1 MNKKTIMRSVLAA
14 VLSLVATAATAQG
27 FEVDGIYY
35 KYNGDGTVSV
45 TFKGSSYDEYTDEYT
60 GDVVIPSSVA
70 NLSVTSIGD
79 SAFRGCSKLK
89 SVTIPNS
96 VTSIGDSA
104 FRGCSELKSVTIP
117 NSVTSIGDD
126 AFWACSDLKSVTIGN
141 SVETI
146 GNSAFRECYS
156 LTSVTIPNSVTSIG
170 DDAFYKCSGL
180 TSVTIPNSVETIG
193 NSAFQYCIGLT
204 SVTIPNSV
212 TSIGERT
219 FLGCSDLTSVTIGNS
234 VTSIG
239 GGAFL
244 YCSGLTSIIVDS
256 ENQIYDSREN
266 CNAIIETASNKLL
279 YGCKNTIIPNSV
291 TSIGDYAFYYCSGL
305 TSVTI
310 PNSVTSIGEWAF
322 RDCSGLTSVISKAVA
337 PPTCGSDAFSTET
350 YSIPLIVPSIA
361 KAAYTKAS
369 IWSNFSKY
377 AEPDNKITAIA
388 INNNEANLVIG
399 NTLQLS
405 ATVSP
410 EDATFADVLQWTSSN
425 PEVATVDD
433 NGLVTAIAKGD
444 AEIKVMTC
452 DYSNLSASCTIK
464 VALPTSHNFEVG
476 DIYYKFNGKGTVEVT
491 FKGSSYNEYTGEY
504 TGNVVIPSSVR
515 YSGTTYSVTS
525 IGDDAFYGCSGL
537 TSVTIP
543 NSVNSIGKHAFSGCS
558 GLTSVISKAVTPPTC
573 GNNAFSSF
581 SATLTVP
588 SVAKEAYQAASP
600 WRLFS
605 KYAEPD
611 KKITAIAINNNE
623 ANLVIN
629 STLQL
634 SATVS
639 PENATFA
646 DVLQWTSSNP
656 EVATVDD
663 NGLVT
668 GIAKG
673 DAEIIATTCDGSN
686 LSASYTIK
694 VALPTSHNFEVGGIY
709 YKFNGKGTVEVTFL
723 GSSSYDYTNRYTGD
737 VVIPSSVTYSGTT
750 YSVTSIGDDA
760 FYNCRGL
767 TSVTI
772 PNSVSSI
779 GVGTFRNC
787 SRLTSITIPN
797 SVTSIGFGAFR
808 DCSGLTSV
816 TIPNSVKSLG
826 DYAFTACSVLTSVTI
841 GNSVSSIGFGAFA
854 SCSGLT
860 SVTIGYSVTSIGDY
874 AFSGCS
880 GLTSVISKAV
890 TPPTCGSGAFSTE
903 TYSKPLIVP
912 SVAKEA
918 YKAASTWSN
927 FSNYAEPKKM
937 ITTMEFGAST
947 FGVGNCKTL
956 QLTAKVTPED
966 ATFADVLQWESSN
979 PKVASVDN
987 KGLVTSRDL
996 GSTVI
1001 TATSRDGSNISATC
1015 TVVVCP
1021 KAANVNDLVEG
1032 DNIVGFGLQ
1041 GVKMHNGVLYAC
1053 TTTESVNKSTPTLHG
1068 NDANNMA
1075 PYEDRNF
1082 DDFDQRDW
1090 VAISGLGEGFVG
1102 KELSNPFVANFADGV
1117 LTPSETIKATADATA
1132 YTLNTFRAENIL
1144 HGGYSNYAEDDYT
1157 AYYVPARVNEVAKFM
1172 GLIETVGGVKYL
1184 YSNNAYGRKDGEG
1197 IKVENCTI
1205 EDNSEVYSLLEGI
1218 LVADKSTN
1226 AGAKII
1232 MLDYLGEATGVEGVD
1247 SAAARIYSANGNII
1261 IAATEDGEAAVYDF
1275 TGRLIKS
1282 VPVVAGDNTAIP
1294 VMPGCY
1300 IVRTG
1305 VKTQS
1310 VVVK

>member
-60 GDVVIPSSVA
+60 GDVVIPSKVA
-70 NLSVTSIGD
+70 NL
-79 SAFRGCSKLK
+79 
-89 SVTIPNS
+89 S

-146 GNSAFRECYS
+146 GNSAFRECYH
-156 LTSVTIPNSVTSIG
+156 LTSVSIPNSVKSIG
-170 DDAFYKCSGL
+170 DS
-180 TSVTIPNSVETIG
+180 T
-193 NSAFQYCIGLT
+193 FQYCIGLT

-212 TSIGERT
+212 TSIGDYA
-219 FLGCSDLTSVTIGNS
+219 FYYCIGLTSVTIGNS

-266 CNAIIETASNKLL
+266 CNAIIEKATNTLHT
-279 YGCKNTIIPNSV
+279 GCKNTIIPNSV
-291 TSIGDYAFYYCSGL
+291 TSIGDYAFYYCIGL

-322 RDCSGLTSVISKAVA
+322 RDCSGLTSVISKAVT
-337 PPTCGSDAFSTET
+337 PPTCGSGAFSTET

-369 IWSNFSKY
+369 IWSNFSNY
-377 AEPDNKITAIA
+377 AETDDKITAIA
-388 INNNEANLVIG
+388 INNNEANLVIN

-405 ATVSP
+405 ATVTP

-464 VALPTSHNFEVG
+464 VALPTAHSFEVG
-476 DIYYKFNGKGTVEVT
+476 GIYYKFNGKGTVEVT
-491 FKGSSYNEYTGEY
+491 FKGSSYNEYADEY
-504 TGNVVIPSSVR
+504 NGDVVIPSSVR

-525 IGDDAFYGCSGL
+525 IGGYAFESCSGL

-543 NSVNSIGKHAFSGCS
+543 NSVTSIGEFAFDGCSGLTSVTIGNSVTSIGRYAFSGCS
-558 GLTSVISKAVTPPTC
+558 GLTSIISKAVTPPTC
-573 GNNAFSSF
+573 YNNGVFSIETTF
-581 SATLTVP
+581 RGRLIVP

-605 KYAEPD
+605 NYAEPD
-611 KKITAIAINNNE
+611 NKITAIAINNNE
-623 ANLVIN
+623 ANLFIN
-629 STLQL
+629 NTLQL
-634 SATVS
+634 SATVT
-639 PENATFA
+639 PEDATFA
-646 DVLQWTSSNP
+646 DVLQWTSINP

-694 VALPTSHNFEVGGIY
+694 VALSTSHNFEVGGIY
-709 YKFNGKGTVEVTFL
+709 YKFNGKGTVEVTFQ
-723 GSSSYDYTNRYTGD
+723 GSSSYDYADRYTGD

-760 FYNCRGL
+760 FYKCSGL

-779 GVGTFRNC
+779 GDGTFRNC

-797 SVTSIGFGAFR
+797 SVTSIGFGAFW

-826 DYAFTACSVLTSVTI
+826 DYAFTACSGLTSVTI
-841 GNSVSSIGFGAFA
+841 PNSVSSIGFGAFA

-927 FSNYAEPKKM
+927 FSNYAEPEKM

-979 PKVASVDN
+979 PEVATVDN

-1001 TATSRDGSNISATC
+1001 TATSCDGSNISATC

-1053 TTTESVNKSTPTLHG
+1053 TTTESVNKSTPDFHG

-1075 PYEDRNF
+1075 SYEDRNF
-1082 DDFDQRDW
+1082 ADFDQRDW
-1090 VAISGLGEGFVG
+1090 VAISGLEGNFEG
-1102 KELSNPFVANFADGV
+1102 KELSYPFEANFADGV
-1117 LTPSETIKATADATA
+1117 LTPSETITATADATT
-1132 YTLNTFRAENIL
+1132 YNLNTFRAENIL
-1144 HGGYSNYAEDDYT
+1144 HGGYSNYADGDYK

-1184 YSNNAYGRKDGEG
+1184 YSNNAYGRKDGQG

-1205 EDNSEVYSLLEGI
+1205 ADNSKVYSILEGI
-1218 LVADKSTN
+1218 LVADTSTK
-1226 AGAKII
+1226 AGVKII
-1232 MLDYLGEATGVEGVD
+1232 MLDYLGQATGVEGVD
-1247 SAAARIYSANGNII
+1247 AAAARIYSANGNII

-1282 VPVVAGDNTAIP
+1282 VPVVAGDNTAVP

>member
-1 MNKKTIMRSVLAA
+1 M
-14 VLSLVATAATAQG
+14 
-27 FEVDGIYY
+27 
-35 KYNGDGTVSV
+35 
-45 TFKGSSYDEYTDEYT
+45 
-60 GDVVIPSSVA
+60 
-70 NLSVTSIGD
+70 
-79 SAFRGCSKLK
+79 
-89 SVTIPNS
+89 
-96 VTSIGDSA
+96 
-104 FRGCSELKSVTIP
+104 
-117 NSVTSIGDD
+117 
-126 AFWACSDLKSVTIGN
+126 
-141 SVETI
+141 
-146 GNSAFRECYS
+146 
-156 LTSVTIPNSVTSIG
+156 
-170 DDAFYKCSGL
+170 

-266 CNAIIETASNKLL
+266 CNAIIEKATNTLHT
-279 YGCKNTIIPNSV
+279 GCKNTIIPNSV

-322 RDCSGLTSVISKAVA
+322 RDCSGLTSVISKAVT

-369 IWSNFSKY
+369 IWSNFSNY
-377 AEPDNKITAIA
+377 AEPHNKITAIA
-388 INNNEANLVIG
+388 INNNEANLVIN

-405 ATVSP
+405 ATVTP

-464 VALPTSHNFEVG
+464 VALPTAHSFEVG
-476 DIYYKFNGKGTVEVT
+476 GIYYKFNGKGTVEVT
-491 FKGSSYNEYTGEY
+491 FKGSSYNEYADEY
-504 TGNVVIPSSVR
+504 NGDVVIPSSVR

-525 IGDDAFYGCSGL
+525 IGDYAFKYCSGL

-543 NSVNSIGKHAFSGCS
+543 NSVTSIGKLAFSECSGLTSVTIPNSVTSIGELAFSECSGLTSVTIPNSVTSIGDHAFSRCSGLTSIIVDSKNQIYDSRENCNAIIVTARNELLHGCKKTIIPNSVTSIGYYAFYDCSGLTSITIPNSVTSIDDCAFYDCSDLTSITIPNSVTSIGVSAFYRCSGLTSITIGNSVSSIGEYAFYYCS

-573 GNNAFSSF
+573 GVNVF
-581 SATLTVP
+581 P
-588 SVAKEAYQAASP
+588 
-600 WRLFS
+600 
-605 KYAEPD
+605 
-611 KKITAIAINNNE
+611 
-623 ANLVIN
+623 
-629 STLQL
+629 
-634 SATVS
+634 
-639 PENATFA
+639 
-646 DVLQWTSSNP
+646 
-656 EVATVDD
+656 
-663 NGLVT
+663 
-668 GIAKG
+668 
-673 DAEIIATTCDGSN
+673 
-686 LSASYTIK
+686 
-694 VALPTSHNFEVGGIY
+694 
-709 YKFNGKGTVEVTFL
+709 
-723 GSSSYDYTNRYTGD
+723 
-737 VVIPSSVTYSGTT
+737 
-750 YSVTSIGDDA
+750 
-760 FYNCRGL
+760 
-767 TSVTI
+767 
-772 PNSVSSI
+772 
-779 GVGTFRNC
+779 
-787 SRLTSITIPN
+787 
-797 SVTSIGFGAFR
+797 
-808 DCSGLTSV
+808 
-816 TIPNSVKSLG
+816 
-826 DYAFTACSVLTSVTI
+826 
-841 GNSVSSIGFGAFA
+841 
-854 SCSGLT
+854 
-860 SVTIGYSVTSIGDY
+860 
-874 AFSGCS
+874 
-880 GLTSVISKAV
+880 
-890 TPPTCGSGAFSTE
+890 TE

-918 YKAASTWSN
+918 YKAASIWSN
-927 FSNYAEPKKM
+927 FSNYAEPERK
-937 ITTMEFGAST
+937 ITAMEFGAST
-947 FGVGNCKTL
+947 FGIENGKTL

-979 PKVASVDN
+979 PEVATVDDE
-987 KGLVTSRDL
+987 GLVTTLAL
-996 GSTVI
+996 GKTVI
-1001 TATSRDGSNISATC
+1001 KATSCDGRDISATC
-1015 TVVVCP
+1015 NVVVCA
-1021 KAANVNDLVEG
+1021 KADNVNELVEG
-1032 DNIVGFGLQ
+1032 DNIVGFAVQ
-1041 GVKMHNGVLYAC
+1041 GVKMHDGVLYAC
-1053 TTTESVNKSTPTLHG
+1053 TTAESVNKSTPTLHG
-1068 NDANNMA
+1068 NNANNMA

-1090 VAISGLGEGFVG
+1090 VAIRGLEGEFEG
-1102 KELSNPFVANFADGV
+1102 KELSNPFVATFADGV
-1117 LTPSETIKATADATA
+1117 LTPSGTISATAKATA

-1144 HGGYSNYAEDDYT
+1144 HGGYSKYAVGDYK

-1184 YSNNAYGRKDGEG
+1184 YSNNAYGRTDGEG

-1205 EDNSEVYSLLEGI
+1205 EDNSKVYSLLEGI
-1218 LVADKSTN
+1218 LVADKSTK
-1226 AGAKII
+1226 AGVKII
-1232 MLDYLGEATGVEGVD
+1232 MLNDLGQATGVEGVD

-1261 IAATEDGEAAVYDF
+1261 IAATEDGEAAVYDY

-1282 VPVVAGDNTAIP
+1282 VPVVAGDNTAVP